1 MKEELKL
8 FYFSSNYAM
17 DFLFVVVTLNT
28 ISTEIKKNNSPLHSF
43 FPNTYSNYLKLIET
57 QRLWVWFILVFDVFT
72 YLKAFK

>member
-28 ISTEIKKNNSPLHSF
+28 ISTEIKKKIIRHSTASSQI
-43 FPNTYSNYLKLIET
+43 PILIT
-57 QRLWVWFILVFDVFT
+57 
-72 YLKAFK
+72 